1 MSAWKNVL
9 ITEGHTFGILAV
21 CIYTKSKKEDDARE
35 PKEANTAYE

>member
-1 MSAWKNVL
+1 MKECVL
-9 ITEGHTFGILAV
+9 MTEGHTGILAV